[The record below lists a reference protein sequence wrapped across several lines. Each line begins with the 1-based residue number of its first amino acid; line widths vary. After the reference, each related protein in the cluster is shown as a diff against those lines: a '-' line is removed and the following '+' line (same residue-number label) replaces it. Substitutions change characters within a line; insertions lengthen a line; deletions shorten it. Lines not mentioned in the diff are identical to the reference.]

1 MDIYKQTIHV
11 FFHKCLSVP
20 KPLSSSLLGAG
31 AREKNQDMVSAQM
44 ELIQRQMLIF
54 KDLIFKLL

>member
-1 MDIYKQTIHV
+1 M

-31 AREKNQDMVSAQM
+31 LEKKKNQDMVSAHM